1 MPQLEFGHQLNYR
14 PLLVETG
21 GRKELT
27 IPPPVIEV
35 TFLHSGLTTSDFA
48 IIDSGSTFSLFSR
61 EIADELG
68 IAVLQGRTQKLTT
81 LGGPILVYGHE
92 VTIKIVPNFQYKTE
106 ILFSE
111 YPIPRNLLG
120 HNGFL
125 NQMAIAL
132 RSKFGLIYLN
142 PEA

>member
-1 MPQLEFGHQLNYR
+1 MPQLEFGHQFNYR
-14 PLLVETG
+14 PLLVESG

-27 IPPPVIEV
+27 IALPVIEV
-35 TFLHSGLTTSDFA
+35 KFFRHDLTATDFA

-68 IAVLQGRTQKLTT
+68 IDVLQGRAQKLTT
-81 LGGPILVYGHE
+81 LGGPMLAYGHE
-92 VTIKIVPNFQYKTE
+92 VTIEIIPSFQYKTE

-111 YPIPRNLLG
+111 YPLPRNLLG
-120 HNGFL
+120 HHGFF
-125 NQMAIAL
+125 NQIVVAL
-132 RSKFGLIYLN
+132 RSKVGLIYLN

>member
-27 IPPPVIEV
+27 IPLPVIEV

-92 VTIKIVPNFQYKTE
+92 VTIEIVPNFQYKTE